1 MELTRKN
8 ESLLRSLR
16 TRHGRRKSGCCLC
29 EGVRATGELFLRRPE
44 LVRFTVATER
54 GAAAMGNI
62 PGELCI
68 VGEEKFEEFSATV
81 NSQGVLAVASVPPE
95 PGDDRPPRDPF
106 LLALDRLGDPG
117 NFGTICRTLRSTGLS
132 ELWYTRGSVDPYG
145 DKAVRSA
152 LGAQFA
158 LLLRSFENLEA
169 LRERAVYFGYP
180 KVYLT
185 DPHAGEDCF
194 RCSGLFD
201 RSVVVIGAEAD
212 GVSALNGAAR
222 VTIPMPG
229 NYESLNAAQAATVFL
244 FEYVRRITAPAA
256 GGGSL

>member
-1 MELTRKN
+1 M
-8 ESLLRSLR
+8 
-16 TRHGRRKSGCCLC
+16 
-29 EGVRATGELFLRRPE
+29 
-44 LVRFTVATER
+44 
-54 GAAAMGNI
+54 
-62 PGELCI
+62 
-68 VGEEKFEEFSATV
+68 
-81 NSQGVLAVASVPPE
+81 LAVASVPPE

-158 LLLRSFENLEA
+158 LSLRSFENLEA

>member
-1 MELTRKN
+1 MELTRKT

-68 VGEEKFEEFSATV
+68 VTEEKFAEFSATV

-95 PGDDRPPRDPF
+95 PGCDQPPQGPF

-117 NFGTICRTLRSTGLS
+117 NFGTICRTLRSTGLT

-158 LLLRSFENLEA
+158 LSLRSFENLET
-169 LRERAVYFGYP
+169 LRQQAARFGYP
-180 KVYLT
+180 TVYLT
-185 DPHAGEDCF
+185 DP
-194 RCSGLFD
+194 RGLFPLFRPLRPLGRGD
-201 RSVVVIGAEAD
+201 RRGGRRRFGARWSRARHHPDAGQLRVAQRRAGRD
-212 GVSALNGAAR
+212 GVS
-222 VTIPMPG
+222 V
-229 NYESLNAAQAATVFL
+229 
-244 FEYVRRITAPAA
+244 
-256 GGGSL
+256 

>member
-1 MELTRKN
+1 M
-8 ESLLRSLR
+8 
-16 TRHGRRKSGCCLC
+16 
-29 EGVRATGELFLRRPE
+29 
-44 LVRFTVATER
+44 
-54 GAAAMGNI
+54 
-62 PGELCI
+62 
-68 VGEEKFEEFSATV
+68 
-81 NSQGVLAVASVPPE
+81 PPE
-95 PGDDRPPRDPF
+95 PECDQPPQDPF

-117 NFGTICRTLRSTGLS
+117 NFGTICRTLRSTGLT

-158 LLLRSFENLEA
+158 LSLRSFENLEV
-169 LRERAVYFGYP
+169 LREQAARFGYP
-180 KVYLT
+180 TVYLT
-185 DPHAGEDCF
+185 DPHTGEDCF

-212 GVSALNGAAR
+212 GVSALDGAAR

-244 FEYVRRITAPAA
+244 FEYVRRITAPAS
-256 GGGSL
+256 GGISS